1 MQTLSLDYWP
11 PLYAFLLSV
20 GLIALLIKP
29 ARALGW
35 VDLPSAR
42 KHHRQPVPLV
52 GGAAMC
58 IAYCL
63 SMLSLPEKPDS
74 YQILLTS
81 MVMLTLVGIYDDLR
95 PTRPTIRFLFQIG
108 AALLM
113 IIEGGISLASLG
125 HIFGLDELMLGIFA
139 IPCTVFCVVGVINAF
154 NMIDGLDGLA
164 GGLGLIAAGW
174 LVALSLTDSDAYPG
188 AVSGLLLLIMV
199 IAGFL
204 VYNLRH
210 PWRARASVF
219 MGDAGSTMLGF
230 AFCWFMVHLSQDPRA
245 VMTPI
250 TAVWILAVPLMD
262 TVTLMVSR
270 MRAGQSPFCPDRRHL
285 HHLLLSYGFSDGQVT
300 AILLGTAFTSG
311 AVGAGAYWLGI
322 PEHQQFYAFMTLFL
336 LYYGITTRI
345 WRKRANAA
353 AAVDP
358 DRRQPPISKS
368 DGSANLLQ
376 AVPQQNEP

>member
-20 GLIALLIKP
+20 GLTTLLIKP

-35 VDLPSAR
+35 VDHPSIR

-63 SMLSLPEKPDS
+63 SMLSLPEKPDN
-74 YQILLTS
+74 YQILLAS

-113 IIEGGISLASLG
+113 VTEGGVSLASLG
-125 HIFGLDELMLGIFA
+125 NLFGYNEISLDILA

-174 LVALSLTDSDAYPG
+174 LVALSLTDPDAYPG

-230 AFCWFMVHLSQDPRA
+230 AFCWFTVHLSQDPRA

-262 TVTLMVSR
+262 TVTLMTSR
-270 MRAGQSPFCPDRRHL
+270 MRAGQSPFSPDRRHL

-300 AILLGTAFTSG
+300 AILLGIAFMSG

-322 PEHQQFYAFMTLFL
+322 PEHQQFYAFMVLFL

-345 WRKRANAA
+345 WAKRSNAKPTGN
-353 AAVDP
+353 P
-358 DRRQPPISKS
+358 DRTQPPISKS
-368 DGSANLLQ
+368 EDSASLFE
-376 AVPQQNEP
+376 AMPQQNKP